1 MQYCGVERDTINQ
14 EQSNTIC
21 KWYIIVYQIY
31 LSNRGNSKSIIILSF
46 NIKVVNVLFF
56 VNSLFNNC

>member
-1 MQYCGVERDTINQ
+1 MQYCGVERDIIDQ

>member
-46 NIKVVNVLFF
+46 NIKVVNVLVF
-56 VNSLFNNC
+56 VKFVINNC

>member
-31 LSNRGNSKSIIILSF
+31 LSIRGNSKSIIILSF
-46 NIKVVNVLFF
+46 KNKVVNVHIFM
-56 VNSLFNNC
+56 N

>member
-1 MQYCGVERDTINQ
+1 MQYCGVERDTIDQ

-46 NIKVVNVLFF
+46 NVKVVNVLF
-56 VNSLFNNC
+56 L